1 MGFTFT
7 VQQVLGAKPC
17 REMHGAYRLDE
28 RDPATVVSLGDV
40 VTEGRRAG
48 LSDET
53 VAKAALWCLGCLPN
67 TVETRLLA
75 VRLVLS
81 SVLEAAKHTGDE
93 RVHACNALLQ
103 RFADGENI
111 PAQDLQAAAEAAR
124 EAQEARAV
132 EAAARAAEAT
142 TWAVEAIWAAG
153 AAEWAA
159 TWAAEAAGAAGWA
172 AAWAAEAAAR
182 AARAAGAAVAAVW
195 SALCAHILETCPPV
209 KEEKGN

>member
-28 RDPATVVSLGDV
+28 RDPAMVVSLGDV

-48 LSDET
+48 LSDEE
-53 VAKAALWCLGCLPN
+53 AARAALWCLRLLPN
-67 TVETRLLA
+67 TVEVRRLA
-75 VRLVLS
+75 VRLVLP
-81 SVLEAAKHTGDE
+81 SVLEAAKHTEDE
-93 RVHACNALLQ
+93 RVHACNDLLR

-111 PAQDLQAAAEAAR
+111 PAKDLQQARGAAVQATADAATW
-124 EAQEARAV
+124 AV

-142 TWAVEAIWAAG
+142 TWAVEATWAAR

-159 TWAAEAAGAAGWA
+159 TWAIWTVETATRAAGAA
-172 AAWAAEAAAR
+172 AR
-182 AARAAGAAVAAVW
+182 EAAVAAVW
-195 SALCAHILETCPPV
+195 SALCDHILETCPPV
-209 KEEKGN
+209 REEKGN